1 MERSSYRWF
10 VWGDLNAFF
19 GLMLDN
25 VTNLVMLTGILV
37 GIFHYPLEI
46 VFSKMIPGTALG
58 VLVGDLV
65 YTYMAVRLARR
76 TGRQDVTAMPL
87 GLDTP
92 STIGIAF
99 AVLGPVYLSS
109 NDPILTWYVG
119 MATLMMI
126 GVVKVFFSFFGGWI
140 QRVVPQAGLLGSL
153 AGIGLAL
160 LAFLPLIEVFKM
172 PVVGLVSLGIIIYT
186 LLAGYRLP
194 GNIPSVLA
202 AVVLGTV
209 LYYILGPL
217 NLLGA
222 PFKTPEMTLQVA
234 LPLPTLDFLKGMKAA
249 IPYLPIAIPF
259 GLLTIVGG
267 INVTESAR
275 VAGDD
280 YNTRN
285 ILLTEAIATLV
296 AALFGGVAQSTPYIG
311 HPAYKKMGGRAGY
324 TFLTGMFIGLGGVL
338 GYVSF
343 IVDLLPVAAVA
354 PILIFI
360 GVVIVVQAFEVCPRE
375 HAPAIVFAFLPIV
388 ADLVLIEMGSML
400 GVLGGDISKLPADLA
415 QTYRIVMVLG
425 HGFIL
430 TGMLW
435 GAIVAFIIEH
445 RLQQAIGYLLVTAGL
460 TFFGIIHSVMP
471 NGDIYLPWLTGQNS
485 PYLFTAAYLSLA
497 ALLYAFHRTSRGG
510 GAELR
515 REREF

>member
-1 MERSSYRWF
+1 MEKSTYRWF

-37 GIFHYPLEI
+37 GIFHYPMDI
-46 VFSKMIPGTALG
+46 VFRKMIPGTALG
-58 VLVGDLV
+58 VLIGDLV
-65 YTYMAVRLARR
+65 YTYMAIRLAKR
-76 TGRQDVTAMPL
+76 TGRNDVTAMPL

-99 AVLGPVYLSS
+99 AVLGPVYLASQ
-109 NDPILTWYVG
+109 DAQLTWYVG
-119 MATLMMI
+119 MATLIII

-194 GNIPSVLA
+194 GNVPSVLA
-202 AVVLGTV
+202 AVVLGTA
-209 LYYILGPL
+209 LYYLLGPL
-217 NLLGA
+217 GLLGA
-222 PFKTPEMTLQVA
+222 PFKTPEMA
-234 LPLPTLDFLKGMKAA
+234 LHLAVPLPTLDFLKGMQAA
-249 IPYLPIAIPF
+249 IPYIPIAIPF

-280 YNTRN
+280 YKTRDT
-285 ILLTEAIATLV
+285 LLTEAIATLV
-296 AALFGGVAQSTPYIG
+296 AGLFGGVAQSTPYIG

-324 TFLTGMFIGLGGVL
+324 TLLTGLFIGIGGIL
-338 GYVSF
+338 GYISF

-360 GVVIVVQAFEVCPRE
+360 GVVIIVQAFEVCPKQ
-375 HAPAIVFAFLPIV
+375 HSPAIIFAFLPIV

-400 GVLGGDISKLPADLA
+400 GVLGGDISKLPPDLA
-415 QTYRIVMVLG
+415 STYRVVMVLG

-435 GAIVAFIIEH
+435 GAIVAFIIDH
-445 RLQQAIGYLLVTAGL
+445 KLKQAIWYLLVTAGL
-460 TFFGIIHSVMP
+460 TFFGVIHSVMP
-471 NGDIYLPWLTGQNS
+471 DGNIYLPWLIDQNS
-485 PYLFTAAYLSLA
+485 PYLFSSAYLTFA
-497 ALLYAFHRTSRGG
+497 ILLYLLHRFRKDTNPEDR
-510 GAELR
+510 L
-515 REREF
+515 EREF